1 MIRAALMLILL
12 AIAFPAEANST
23 WSRLWLTPDQRAEKL
38 LQQGDASAAAK
49 EYKDPRRKA
58 YAEMKA
64 GDFKQAASDLGKLH
78 DSDSDYNRGNAL
90 AKMGDLKGALD
101 AYDAALKS
109 DPNNHDAQHN
119 RDLVEKAM
127 KQQQQQNSQQK
138 NGQSKNNQSG
148 GKQGNKQGANS
159 AGQGKQGNQSGN
171 SANGANNSSGKQSQS
186 AGKNSSPSGKSG
198 GNGGAQN
205 SAAAQN
211 AQQGSGKNQ
220 AQTTPQ
226 NNPGQSGS
234 ASAAAQS
241 QGKQAGQS
249 GRNGQASAARQHAAS
264 SDNSAGQA
272 PAKGLSPD
280 DAAQARQDAAT
291 SLAANKGKQGAGG
304 NETANINAAPPV
316 DQTAPLSEQQLSK
329 EQWLRSIPDDPGGLL
344 RRKFM
349 IEYMLRQQKAQP

>member
-109 DPNNHDAQHN
+109 DPKNHDAQHN

-171 SANGANNSSGKQSQS
+171 SANGANNPSGKQSQS
-186 AGKNSSPSGKSG
+186 AGKNSSQSGKSG
-198 GNGGAQN
+198 GNGGAEN
-205 SAAAQN
+205 SAAAHS

-226 NNPGQSGS
+226 NNPEQSG
-234 ASAAAQS
+234 SAAAQS

-249 GRNGQASAARQHAAS
+249 GRNGRASAAQQHAAS
-264 SDNSAGQA
+264 SDNSAGQTPA

-280 DAAQARQDAAT
+280 DAAQARQDAAS

-304 NETANINAAPPV
+304 NETANINAAPV

-349 IEYMLRQQKAQP
+349 IEYMLRQQKAQQ

>member
-1 MIRAALMLILL
+1 MIRAALMLVLL
-12 AIAFPAEANST
+12 AIAFPAAANST

-49 EYKDPRRKA
+49 EYQDPRRKA

-64 GDFKQAASDLGKLH
+64 GNFKQAASDLGKLH
-78 DSDSDYNRGNAL
+78 DSDSEYNRGNAL

-109 DPNNHDAQHN
+109 EPKNHDAQHN

-127 KQQQQQNSQQK
+127 KQQQQQK
-138 NGQSKNNQSG
+138 NGQSKNDKSG

-171 SANGANNSSGKQSQS
+171 SANGANNPSGKQSQS
-186 AGKNSSPSGKSG
+186 AGKNSSQSGKSG
-198 GNGGAQN
+198 GNAGAQN

-234 ASAAAQS
+234 AAAQS

-249 GRNGQASAARQHAAS
+249 GRNGQASAAQQHAAS
-264 SDNSAGQA
+264 SDNSAGQTPAPA

-280 DAAQARQDAAT
+280 DAAQARQDAAA

-304 NETANINAAPPV
+304 NETANINAAPV

-349 IEYMLRQQKAQP
+349 IEYMLRQQKAQQ

>member
-49 EYKDPRRKA
+49 EYQDPRRKA

-109 DPNNHDAQHN
+109 DPKNHDAQHN

-127 KQQQQQNSQQK
+127 KQQQQQNGQQ
-138 NGQSKNNQSG
+138 NGKQNGKQQDNKSG
-148 GKQGNKQGANS
+148 GKQGSNS
-159 AGQGKQGNQSGN
+159 GGKGSQSGKN
-171 SANGANNSSGKQSQS
+171 ASGTNGKSGQQSPDQNSSQ
-186 AGKNSSPSGKSG
+186 SGKSG
-198 GNGGAQN
+198 SNPAGGNSSAQ
-205 SAAAQN
+205 QN
-211 AQQGSGKNQ
+211 AQSGADKNPGSSGNRAQQNQ
-220 AQTTPQ
+220 Q
-226 NNPGQSGS
+226 NNPGQPG
-234 ASAAAQS
+234 SAAAQS

-249 GRNGQASAARQHAAS
+249 GRNGQASAAQQHAAS
-264 SDNSAGQA
+264 SDNSAGQTPA

-280 DAAQARQDAAT
+280 DAAQARQDAAA

-304 NETANINAAPPV
+304 NETANINAAPV

-349 IEYMLRQQKAQP
+349 IEYMLRQQKAQQ